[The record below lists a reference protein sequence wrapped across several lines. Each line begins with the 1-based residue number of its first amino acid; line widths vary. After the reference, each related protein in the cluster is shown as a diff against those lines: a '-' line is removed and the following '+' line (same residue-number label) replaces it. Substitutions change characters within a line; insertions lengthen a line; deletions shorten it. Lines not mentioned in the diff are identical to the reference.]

1 MDDQEFFD
9 KLYQLWSKTTQAENG
24 FWAPREDQSFTDG
37 SWEVFTEEGDK
48 TYFVASFMTEE
59 DANFLATMHGALP
72 ELVRRLQD
80 AIDESDRLDCEKD
93 ELIAINA
100 GLEMEIDGLKYEN
113 TNMRGEL
120 EALYAGNQQ
129 YSERITELESELK
142 YWSNR

>member
-24 FWAPREDQSFTDG
+24 FWAPREDHSFTDG

-100 GLEMEIDGLKYEN
+100 GLEMDIDAKN
-113 TNMRGEL
+113 DRIKEL
-120 EALYAGNQQ
+120 E
-129 YSERITELESELK
+129 RELE